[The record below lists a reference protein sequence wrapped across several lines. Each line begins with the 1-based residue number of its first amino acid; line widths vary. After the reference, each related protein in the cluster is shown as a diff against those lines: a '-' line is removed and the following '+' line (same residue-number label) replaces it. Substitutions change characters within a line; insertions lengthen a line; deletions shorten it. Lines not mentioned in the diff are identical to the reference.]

1 MGMLIELLDK
11 LLEKL
16 LGWSLQKWRSHRE
29 RSSKFEEL
37 KRNVFYLRIVNNLP
51 VELHKL
57 RVFFI
62 QNGLV
67 EKQGFNEFFYNWL
80 SQTFVEEGQ
89 AVLVPGHFSNERIAE
104 LHQELAALK
113 L

>member
-1 MGMLIELLDK
+1 MEFLYKLLDV
-11 LLEKL
+11 LLSGL
-16 LGWSLQKWRSHRE
+16 LQKRRSRRE

-37 KRNVFYLRIVNNLP
+37 KRNVLYLSIVNNLP

-57 RVFFI
+57 REFFI
-62 QNGLV
+62 QNGLA
-67 EKQGFNEFFYNWL
+67 EKKGFNEFFDRWL
-80 SQTFVEEGQ
+80 SQTFVEDGR

-104 LHQELAALK
+104 LHQELAALR